1 MRHLHVLSPS
11 VDRIVWHV
19 TPREAKS
26 LVRRG
31 QAIRIDERALRLTE
45 HTGDDTPC
53 RTRVARGGPLAA
65 MGMSQDYVTRNA
77 KGCVDG
83 FKRLYIE
90 DQPIFN
96 AAWLGTVDL

>member
-19 TPREAKS
+19 TPGQARS

-31 QAIRIDERALRLTE
+31 QAIRIGDRALRLTE
-45 HTGDDTPC
+45 HTGDDTQC
-53 RTRVARGGPLAA
+53 RTRISWGGPRAA
-65 MGMSQDYVTRNA
+65 MGLSQDYTTRNA

-83 FKRLYIE
+83 FKRLFIE

>member
-1 MRHLHVLSPS
+1 MPKLPVLHPS
-11 VDRIVWHV
+11 IDRILWFV
-19 TPREAKS
+19 TAKDATS

-31 QAIRIDERALRLTE
+31 QALRLPRAVRLTE

-65 MGMSQDYVTRNA
+65 MGMSQDYTTRNE

-90 DQPIFN
+90 DWPIFH
-96 AAWLGTVDL
+96 AATLGTVDL

>member
-1 MRHLHVLSPS
+1 MRQLPVLAPS
-11 VDRIVWHV
+11 IDRILWKV
-19 TPREAKS
+19 TEREAAS

-31 QAIRIDERALRLTE
+31 QAVRLDRALRLTE
-45 HTGDDTPC
+45 QTGDDTEC
-53 RTRVARGGPLAA
+53 RTRISWGGPRAA
-65 MGMSQDYVTRNA
+65 MGLSQDYTTRNQ

-83 FKRLYIE
+83 FKRLFIE

>member
-1 MRHLHVLSPS
+1 MRQLPVLHPS
-11 VDRIVWHV
+11 IDRILWKV
-19 TPREAKS
+19 TEREAAS

-31 QAIRIDERALRLTE
+31 QAMRLDRALRLTE

-65 MGMSQDYVTRNA
+65 MGMSQDYTTRNA

-83 FKRLYIE
+83 FKRIFPE
-90 DQPIFN
+90 DRAMFN

>member
-1 MRHLHVLSPS
+1 MPKLPVLHPS
-11 VDRIVWHV
+11 IDRILWFATDKDVV
-19 TPREAKS
+19 S

-31 QAIRIDERALRLTE
+31 QAVRLGHAVRLTE

-65 MGMSQDYVTRNA
+65 MGMSQDYTTRNA

-83 FKRLYIE
+83 FKRIFPE
-90 DQPIFN
+90 DRALFN